1 MKKVLVLLL
10 CCLLPAGFLCAR
22 GARERTID
30 GDVAINVM
38 LVDGPPIVAMAEM
51 MSQGAA
57 VKEGYNISYTVVHDP
72 NALIA
77 ALLNQEPDFAIA
89 PINVASIMHNN
100 GSGYRLAAVTWG
112 MMHIVSNQNI
122 TSLEEL
128 KGETI
133 IAFGRGAMPSI
144 TLRAILEQNNI
155 EYVEPVGT
163 NFTPDP
169 NRVHIIYLAS
179 ALDVRNIIVAGTLD
193 GLPVRFGLLAE
204 PVATAIGGATANAA
218 HGQFLPRINLQTEW
232 ARNNNGQIP
241 PQTGLIFHE
250 RLLASHADFVNAFIN
265 MAELSSLYA
274 QNNPVSA
281 GDMAVRLGSIAI
293 PNGAIVAA
301 AVNAGR
307 LPIHI
312 TRARDAMADV
322 NAYFQVIL
330 NETPALIGGRMPP
343 DIFFY
348 APE

>member
-1 MKKVLVLLL
+1 M
-10 CCLLPAGFLCAR
+10 GFLYAR
-22 GARERTID
+22 AAGERAIG

-38 LVDGPPIVAMAEM
+38 LVDGPPIVAMAEL
-51 MSQGAA
+51 MSKGAGA
-57 VKEGYNISYTVVHDP
+57 KDGYVISYTVVHDP
-72 NALIA
+72 TVLVA

-89 PINVASIMHNN
+89 PINVAAMMHNN
-100 GSGYRLAAVTWG
+100 GSGYRLAGVTWG

-128 KGETI
+128 RGETI
-133 IAFGRGAMPSI
+133 IAFARGAMPGI

-163 NFTPDP
+163 DFTPDP
-169 NRVHIIYLAS
+169 NKVHIIYLAS
-179 ALDVRNIIVAGTLD
+179 ALDVRNIIIAGTLD

-204 PVATAIGGATANAA
+204 PVVTAIGGATANAP

-232 ARNNNGQIP
+232 ARTNNGQIP
-241 PQTGLIFHE
+241 PQTGIIFHE
-250 RLLASHADFVNAFIN
+250 RLLTNHADFVNSFIS

-281 GDMAVRLGSIAI
+281 GEMAVQLGSIAI
-293 PNGAIVAA
+293 PSGAIVAA

-312 TRARDAMADV
+312 TRASEVKADV
-322 NAYFQVIL
+322 NAYLQVIM
-330 NETPALIGGRMPP
+330 NETPALIGGRMPA

-348 APE
+348 AAE

>member
-1 MKKVLVLLL
+1 MKRILTLLL
-10 CCLLPAGFLCAR
+10 CSLLPLGFLYAR
-22 GARERTID
+22 AAGERTID
-30 GDVAINVM
+30 GNAAINVM
-38 LVDGPPIVAMAEM
+38 LVDGPPVVAMAEL
-51 MSQGAA
+51 MSQGSAA
-57 VKEGYNISYTVVHDP
+57 KEGYNISYTVVHDP
-72 NALIA
+72 NVLIA

-89 PINVASIMHNN
+89 PINIASIMHNN

-112 MMHIVSNQNI
+112 MLHIVSNQNI
-122 TSLEEL
+122 SSLEEL
-128 KGETI
+128 KGETV

-155 EYVEPVGT
+155 EYVEPIGT
-163 NFTPDP
+163 NFTPNP
-169 NRVHIIYLAS
+169 NKVHIIYLAS

-250 RLLASHADFVNAFIN
+250 RLLANHADFVNSFIK

-274 QNNPVSA
+274 QNNPHSA
-281 GDMAVRLGSIAI
+281 GEMAVRLGSIAI

-312 TRARDAMADV
+312 TRAGDAKAGV
-322 NAYFQVIL
+322 NAYLRIIF
-330 NETPALIGGRMPP
+330 NDTPALIGGRMPP

>member
-1 MKKVLVLLL
+1 MKKILTLLL
-10 CCLLPAGFLCAR
+10 CGLLPLGFLYAR
-22 GARERTID
+22 AAGDRAAD
-30 GDVAINVM
+30 GNTPINVM
-38 LVDGPPIVAMAEM
+38 LVDGPPIVAMAEL

-57 VKEGYNISYTVVHDP
+57 VKDGYTISYTVVHDP

-122 TSLEEL
+122 SSLEEL
-128 KGETI
+128 RGETI

-155 EYVEPVGT
+155 EFVEPVGT
-163 NFTPDP
+163 TFTPDP
-169 NRVHIIYLAS
+169 NKVHIIYLAS

-204 PVATAIGGATANAA
+204 PVVTAIGGATANAP

-250 RLLASHADFVNAFIN
+250 RLLTSHADFINDFIR

-274 QNNPVSA
+274 QDNPVSA
-281 GDMAVRLGSIAI
+281 GNMAVQLGSIAI

-312 TRARDAMADV
+312 TRANEAKADV

-330 NETPALIGGRMPP
+330 NDTPALIGGRIPA
-343 DIFFY
+343 DIFFH
-348 APE
+348 AAE